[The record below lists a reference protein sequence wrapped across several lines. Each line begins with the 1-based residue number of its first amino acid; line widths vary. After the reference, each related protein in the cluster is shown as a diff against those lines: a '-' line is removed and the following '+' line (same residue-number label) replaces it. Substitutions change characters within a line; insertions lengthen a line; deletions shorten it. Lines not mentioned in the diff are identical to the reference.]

1 VRELAVASNWVWALI
16 VLVLTGIV
24 VWGWAFDFVG
34 A

>member
-1 VRELAVASNWVWALI
+1 VASNWVWALVVI
-16 VLVLTGIV
+16 VLTGIV